1 MGCTVYKYSR
11 ITKYI
16 TSLPQCQRFPTP
28 ASPFRKLQVHIYI
41 IHPLHPPHPFHPFPS
56 LYKSFYGFNIA
67 LLSLLELGI
76 FLFLFLFIFI
86 FFFLLY
92 QRKTDPLQ
100 ERTMQPTAIHQK
112 SLLAWFS
119 HSHSHSLSSH
129 FHTHTLSLTFTFA
142 QGLEEPTRQTLFN
155 KSENTHHNPSQT
167 PA

>member
-67 LLSLLELGI
+67 LLSLL
-76 FLFLFLFIFI
+76 FLFLFLF
-86 FFFLLY
+86 LLY
-92 QRKTDPLQ
+92 QRKIDPLQ
-100 ERTMQPTAIHQK
+100 ERTMQPTTIHQK

-119 HSHSHSLSSH
+119 HSLS
-129 FHTHTLSLTFTFA
+129 HTHTLSLTFTFA
-142 QGLEEPTRQTLFN
+142 QGLEELTRQTLFN

>member
-16 TSLPQCQRFPTP
+16 TSPAQCQRFPTP
-28 ASPFRKLQVHIYI
+28 ASSFRKLQVHIYI
-41 IHPLHPPHPFHPFPS
+41 IHPLHPFHPFHPFPS

-67 LLSLLELGI
+67 LLSLL
-76 FLFLFLFIFI
+76 FLFLFLF
-86 FFFLLY
+86 LLY
-92 QRKTDPLQ
+92 QRKIDPLQ
-100 ERTMQPTAIHQK
+100 ERTMQPTTIHQK

-119 HSHSHSLSSH
+119 HSHT
-129 FHTHTLSLTFTFA
+129 HTHSLSLTFTFA
-142 QGLEEPTRQTLFN
+142 QGLEELTRQTLFNN